1 MGPFSLY
8 NTLLNDGQFE
18 GGFDEFNMKMSKNF
32 YKDPETGEMKSYRKE
47 VFDHISDPSS
57 LGIVDYNTGA
67 LTPAPKSFEEFE
79 NIFYTTQNDS
89 HFTVDDGPVFS
100 LKSIPFNKKGEYK
113 VNTTAYGFVLNES
126 GFITPTK
133 DLEVSE
139 NEYDLFN
146 MFTQPVESSEFFDVG
161 PAQVTVNKKLFGNV
175 EDEEFSDELSLMFPE
190 FKFEVLKRGNLKEY
204 DKAWKQSKGS
214 KFFYTAGHETFTGTK
229 RRQAVKVTSPDGD
242 HVVIE
247 VNIQDNRTPLMGD
260 VKKTQGY
267 NISTTKKPGES
278 IEQSIEKAYLQSYT
292 DLTSFLE
299 NKLQDESILEGNLKK
314 LTLNKQKSRIV
325 YEKYRKFFTP
335 IIAAVQEEYSRPDL
349 FDPIKKG
356 VIGVDKSGVEKGEGV
371 KNIYRIEIP
380 FEKELKE
387 NYDFLAKK
395 YVGPVSQE
403 QLYDFTR
410 KKLISDEI
418 YKRKQAKIEEIQENI
433 EDGEVPIGF
442 EEYQDDPKML
452 TAVLQ
457 LGTKEYVR
465 EYVTKKNFLAIQ
477 NNFQN
482 DSKLAKRYLSTK
494 NKIEDPAFEF
504 EVKEGENYY
513 LINDKQIPEGVF
525 NQYKKDLNAIIK
537 SYEFSTKLT
546 NDILDSYQDVE
557 DTRLVLDLIGRD
569 YNDWNKFKA
578 TTLISY
584 ANIFGGNLYA
594 LTESEEGVA
603 RYVRQR
609 NEINRRLNKYA
620 PNVEFDDAF
629 GKGWDQF
636 GKFVTQ
642 EISNQLAV
650 FTALA
655 IPKVGLGIL
664 GASSFGENYG
674 NMTLQELES
683 KGAIDHSTWK
693 KIYTSAGYA
702 IPEVAIEYFTTL
714 PLIRGA
720 RNSLNGMY
728 GSQTRDYVRRGMND
742 IVSEDVP
749 MFLKGAGL
757 GTGGEGLTMV
767 IQNLVLGK
775 PWDENVDHALFSGFM
790 FETTLASVPLIKGVA
805 IASLSDFDKTQEIRE
820 DIKTRNNLILENANL
835 NLKYNHPAHQKNKK
849 LKDSWSKKKKEND
862 IAIAELDKKIEDAIA
877 EDTKSVQSM
886 DKDAYEGYTIVTRQQ
901 EEIRVK
907 AKAIIDNKSIL
918 ESQKKKMLEKLKIEF
933 EFKQFARNEFKK
945 EKHSKFHSWA
955 GQNKN
960 KKSFEELKKLAEQ
973 ELRQGSFRV
982 GTVIKEP
989 TDSEIYFHAKSIWNT
1004 KEINKNL
1011 NKAKK
1016 DGLLE
1021 DDLVVFQSVQE
1032 YEEKS
1037 KEKNKDGKLKYPELE
1052 KQLTRVKNGAH
1063 GFDNNTTNK
1072 SYIVVENMAKDDR
1085 LEIKTHE
1092 LSHRLLSEIIS
1103 RNSEAFIPLANIVMN
1118 WAKQNDAGL
1127 YSRLQRRVARGET
1140 GGMIADEAIAVFLEE
1155 VAAGNVNLEQDNIG
1169 GIFGFMASN
1178 VVKENHDI
1186 DLNLGGQVD
1195 AIAML
1200 ISLGKKI
1207 KAGTLSVK
1215 DKKALESRQDIKFAK
1230 KIGETIDKIDTADKM
1245 SEKVTP
1251 LEAINNLLPSNV
1263 TTQEDY
1269 YKVLN
1274 DPRIAKAAGVERIF
1288 DGKNLAPV
1296 IEAYIRS
1303 RSTSLEMAAENI
1315 EAVKKRL
1322 VNFDP
1327 GAKREDGSTV
1337 GSKGFGEFI
1346 FANARFG
1353 KMVAAKKLAVEAK
1366 KKKTTT
1372 RIDDPDVKDM
1382 ADDTPTSTSETQV
1395 QNVKLRK
1402 LKDFN
1407 VELDNGLA
1415 DALTVTAVNNL
1426 LDDFNSG
1433 KITFEQAQK
1442 QMDILVLKDIRAK
1455 LSETIPKI
1463 AKNKKTGKVEPTA
1476 EYEAFI
1482 RDEYDE
1488 IVASLGIKT
1497 IRTSYKKWFKQE
1509 KTGKKD
1515 YKTINPETG
1524 KVSNY
1529 VKDTQ
1534 INTTN
1539 KREYIRWFLE
1549 GKPNDLRERRT
1560 ALIRRIAKRKASLA
1574 VDSYIDENSDNLEAV
1589 VKSKM
1594 RTMSD
1599 SAQNAIDEQVSFD
1612 AVKFSEKVSAN
1623 YNRINKKMEKF
1634 RQYEAPDGSVMTFA
1648 MKKNGNWDHGRVF
1661 EQAYNEALQEILKPI
1676 EGFNVDSLVA
1686 KEKGG
1691 YADIVFT
1698 FPDGKYENHEIKQT
1712 PSARMGSVKFK
1723 TLNLETGEYVLAN
1736 PAHKNIPGLDKIVK
1750 EAIRVAKQKIK
1761 QINQYNNEYNEKYGY
1776 KKGDPEF
1783 ADQVTGNEV
1792 FWIPAEVDDR
1802 MSGKLIDPN
1811 TGKKGLGK
1819 GLVTKIIQGRDV
1831 IANGYES
1838 KKIIIN
1844 KKKKDAPVRSITYGG
1859 VGSYRLSTKSKFTG
1873 LPLLDVDVKVHASL
1887 RNSRSKDNYRGGKV
1901 KFRDKFIGIEFF
1913 LSGKIKNEPNSGLA
1927 TTESFM
1933 RATGA
1938 PAFSKNIGN
1947 AETLN
1952 KAINNSRTN
1961 KYSESSR
1968 GITVLDFDDTLAT
1981 TKSLVKFTRPD
1992 GTTGTL
1998 NAEEY
2003 ASTYEDLLDKGYV
2016 FDFSDFNKVVKGKL
2030 APLFQKAL
2038 KLQSKFGPENMFVL
2052 TARPPQAAIAIYDFL
2067 KANGLNI
2074 PLKNITGLANSTA
2087 EAKALWIAE
2096 KVGEGYNDFYFADD
2110 ALQNVQAVDNMLE
2123 QFDVKR
2129 KVQQAK
2135 VKFSNP
2141 ANLDNTFNDI
2151 LEDVTGIESKKRFDF
2166 IKARKRGAG
2175 KGKFRFF
2182 IPPSHEDFVGLLY
2195 NFMGKGRKGDAH
2207 RDFLE
2212 QALVRPLNRANR
2224 EYDTARQSVATD
2236 YKNLNKQM
2244 PEVKKMLN
2252 KKTPD
2257 SDFTYQDAIRIYL
2270 WDKHGYKI
2278 PGLSPIDQKNL
2289 VELVKSDS
2297 MLQSYADT
2305 INLISKQEKY
2315 VDPTD
2320 GWDSGDI
2327 RMDLDDATGRIG
2339 REQFFAE
2346 FIENADIIFSKE
2358 NLNKI
2363 EAGFGKGVRSAL
2375 EDILYRIK
2383 TGRNKPSGQ
2392 NKMVND
2398 LMNWVNGSVG
2408 SVMFVNIRSSLLQQM
2423 SIVNYINFADNNIFA
2438 AAKAFANQKQYW
2450 KDWAYIF
2457 NSDML
2462 KQRRGGIMTDV
2473 NGAELAAEMRKSK
2486 NPHRFLISKL
2496 LELGFLP
2503 TQIGDNIAIAT
2514 GGATYYRNRINT
2526 YLKQGLS
2533 KKEAEEK
2540 AWTDFQDITQSTQQ
2554 SARPD
2559 MVSQQQASIIGKVI
2573 LNFQNVTSQF
2583 NRLSKKAFL
2592 DIKNRRITGPNK
2604 TQMQS
2609 DISNA
2614 SRILYYIAIQNL
2626 IFYTLQTAMFAMMF
2640 DDDEEDVNNL
2650 FLKKRE
2656 RLINGSIDSVLR
2668 GTGIYGAIVSTLKNV
2683 AIAYAR
2689 QRDVNYNPDESAV
2702 LVEALNFS
2710 PVIGIKARK
2719 IVNAEKTLNYN
2730 KGAIDV
2736 MSGLNINNPQWSAY
2750 TNYIEGFTNLPLN
2763 RLYNKTMNVR
2773 QGLNNEHAAWERTLM
2788 FLGWSQYNLNI
2799 KNYEVEDAR
2808 MEAKGSKNRAL

>member
-1 MGPFSLY
+1 
-8 NTLLNDGQFE
+8 
-18 GGFDEFNMKMSKNF
+18 
-32 YKDPETGEMKSYRKE
+32 
-47 VFDHISDPSS
+47 
-57 LGIVDYNTGA
+57 
-67 LTPAPKSFEEFE
+67 
-79 NIFYTTQNDS
+79 
-89 HFTVDDGPVFS
+89 
-100 LKSIPFNKKGEYK
+100 
-113 VNTTAYGFVLNES
+113 
-126 GFITPTK
+126 
-133 DLEVSE
+133 
-139 NEYDLFN
+139 
-146 MFTQPVESSEFFDVG
+146 
-161 PAQVTVNKKLFGNV
+161 
-175 EDEEFSDELSLMFPE
+175 
-190 FKFEVLKRGNLKEY
+190 
-204 DKAWKQSKGS
+204 
-214 KFFYTAGHETFTGTK
+214 
-229 RRQAVKVTSPDGD
+229 
-242 HVVIE
+242 
-247 VNIQDNRTPLMGD
+247 
-260 VKKTQGY
+260 
-267 NISTTKKPGES
+267 
-278 IEQSIEKAYLQSYT
+278 
-292 DLTSFLE
+292 
-299 NKLQDESILEGNLKK
+299 
-314 LTLNKQKSRIV
+314 
-325 YEKYRKFFTP
+325 
-335 IIAAVQEEYSRPDL
+335 
-349 FDPIKKG
+349 
-356 VIGVDKSGVEKGEGV
+356 
-371 KNIYRIEIP
+371 
-380 FEKELKE
+380 
-387 NYDFLAKK
+387 
-395 YVGPVSQE
+395 
-403 QLYDFTR
+403 
-410 KKLISDEI
+410 
-418 YKRKQAKIEEIQENI
+418 
-433 EDGEVPIGF
+433 
-442 EEYQDDPKML
+442 
-452 TAVLQ
+452 
-457 LGTKEYVR
+457 
-465 EYVTKKNFLAIQ
+465 
-477 NNFQN
+477 
-482 DSKLAKRYLSTK
+482 
-494 NKIEDPAFEF
+494 
-504 EVKEGENYY
+504 
-513 LINDKQIPEGVF
+513 
-525 NQYKKDLNAIIK
+525 
-537 SYEFSTKLT
+537 
-546 NDILDSYQDVE
+546 
-557 DTRLVLDLIGRD
+557 
-569 YNDWNKFKA
+569 
-578 TTLISY
+578 
-584 ANIFGGNLYA
+584 
-594 LTESEEGVA
+594 
-603 RYVRQR
+603 
-609 NEINRRLNKYA
+609 
-620 PNVEFDDAF
+620 
-629 GKGWDQF
+629 
-636 GKFVTQ
+636 
-642 EISNQLAV
+642 
-650 FTALA
+650 
-655 IPKVGLGIL
+655 
-664 GASSFGENYG
+664 
-674 NMTLQELES
+674 
-683 KGAIDHSTWK
+683 
-693 KIYTSAGYA
+693 
-702 IPEVAIEYFTTL
+702 
-714 PLIRGA
+714 
-720 RNSLNGMY
+720 
-728 GSQTRDYVRRGMND
+728 
-742 IVSEDVP
+742 
-749 MFLKGAGL
+749 
-757 GTGGEGLTMV
+757 
-767 IQNLVLGK
+767 
-775 PWDENVDHALFSGFM
+775 
-790 FETTLASVPLIKGVA
+790 
-805 IASLSDFDKTQEIRE
+805 
-820 DIKTRNNLILENANL
+820 
-835 NLKYNHPAHQKNKK
+835 
-849 LKDSWSKKKKEND
+849 
-862 IAIAELDKKIEDAIA
+862 
-877 EDTKSVQSM
+877 
-886 DKDAYEGYTIVTRQQ
+886 
-901 EEIRVK
+901 
-907 AKAIIDNKSIL
+907 
-918 ESQKKKMLEKLKIEF
+918 MLEKLKIEF

-982 GTVIKEP
+982 GSVIKEP
-989 TDSEIYFHAKSIWNT
+989 TDSEIYFHAKSIWNA

-1021 DDLVVFQSVQE
+1021 DNLVVFQSVQE

-1037 KEKNKDGKLKYPELE
+1037 KEKNKDNKLKYPELE
-1052 KQLTRVKNGAH
+1052 KQLNKIKNGAH

-1092 LSHRLLSEIIS
+1092 LSHRLLSEVIS

-1118 WAKQNDAGL
+1118 WAKQNDTAL

-1200 ISLGKKI
+1200 VSLGKKI

-1274 DPRIAKAAGVERIF
+1274 DPRIPKAAGVERIF

-1303 RSTSLEMAAENI
+1303 RSTSSEMAAENI

-1353 KMVAAKKLAVEAK
+1353 KMVAAKKLATKAAETK
-1366 KKKTTT
+1366 RTTKL
-1372 RIDDPDVKDM
+1372 DDPDVKDM

-1515 YKTINPETG
+1515 YKTINPKTG

-1599 SAQNAIDEQVSFD
+1599 SAQNATDEQVSFD
-1612 AVKFSEKVSAN
+1612 AVKFSEKVPAN

-1634 RQYEAPDGSVMTFA
+1634 GQYKAPDGSIMTFA
-1648 MKKNGNWDHGRVF
+1648 KKKNGNWDHGRVF

-1676 EGFNVDSLVA
+1676 KGFNVDSLVA

-1698 FPDGKYENHEIKQT
+1698 FPGVKQYENHEIKQT

-1736 PAHKNIPGLDKIVK
+1736 PAHKNIPGLENIVK
-1750 EAIRVAKQKIK
+1750 EAIKVAKQKIK

-1783 ADQVTGNEV
+1783 ADQVTGNEK
-1792 FWIPAEVDDR
+1792 FWIPQEVDDR
-1802 MSGKLIDPN
+1802 MSGRLIDPN

-1819 GLVTKIIQGRDV
+1819 TLVKKVIQGRDV
-1831 IANGYES
+1831 IANGYENKKVIIDE
-1838 KKIIIN
+1838 KKI
-1844 KKKKDAPVRSITYGG
+1844 DAPVRSITYGG

-1873 LPLLDVDVKVHASL
+1873 LPLLDVDVEVRASL
-1887 RNSRSKDNYRGGKV
+1887 RNSTSVDNYRGGKV
-1901 KFRDKFIGIEFF
+1901 KFRDKFVGIEFY

-1938 PAFSKNIGN
+1938 PAFSKSIGN
-1947 AETLN
+1947 AEKLN

-1968 GITVLDFDDTLAT
+1968 GITILDFDDTLAT
-1981 TKSLVKFTRPD
+1981 TESLVKFTTPGQTLVYNASSKSIKELGKRSGIIYLATDKKEADAYAKSNRGEVRGFVIDDTNIVNEDVVLKEMKDQGIDTSEGLLYEMIDSRFPD
-1992 GTTGTL
+1992 FYIGKKNVDKVFNALRKKGIKAFRYEDGSQISSKTTKSIAVIDKSAISEPGTL
-1998 NAEEY
+1998 NAEQY
-2003 ASTYEDLLDKGYV
+2003 ASTYQDLLDQGYT

-2038 KLQSKFGPENMFVL
+2038 KLQNKFSPENMFVL

-2151 LEDVTGIESKKRFDF
+2151 LEDLTGIESKKRFDF

-2257 SDFTYQDAIRIYL
+2257 GDFTYQDAIRIYL
-2270 WDKHGYKI
+2270 WDKHGYQI

-2398 LMNWVNGSVG
+2398 LMNWINGSVG

-2450 KDWAYIF
+2450 KDWAHIF

-2496 LELGFLP
+2496 LQLGFLP

-2526 YLKQGLS
+2526 YLKEGLS

-2702 LVEALNFS
+2702 LVEGLNFS

-2736 MSGLNINNPQWSAY
+2736 MTDFNINNPQWSAY
-2750 TNYIEGFTNLPLN
+2750 TNYVEGFTNLPLN

>member
-8 NTLLNDGQFE
+8 NTLLNEGQFE
-18 GGFDEFNMKMSKNF
+18 GGFDKFNMKMSKNF

-47 VFDHISDPSS
+47 VFDYISDPSS

-67 LTPAPKSFEEFE
+67 LTPAPKTFEEFE
-79 NIFYTTQNDS
+79 DTYYTTQNDS

-100 LKSIPFNKKGEYK
+100 LKSTPFNKKGGYK
-113 VNTTAYGFVLNES
+113 VNSTAYSFVLDES

-139 NEYDLFN
+139 TEYDLFS
-146 MFTQPVESSEFFDVG
+146 MFTQQVESSDFFDVG
-161 PAQVTVNKKLFGNV
+161 PAKVTVNKKLFGNV

-190 FKFEVLKRGNLKEY
+190 FKFEPLNLRTNIEY
-204 DKAWKQSKGS
+204 DKTWQGSKGS
-214 KFFYTAGHETFTGTK
+214 KLPYQPDDKAIFTK
-229 RRQAVKVTSPDGD
+229 KQAVKVTSPDGD
-242 HVVIE
+242 YVVIE
-247 VNIQDNRTPLMGD
+247 VNIEDNRMPLLRDPNKSSGF
-260 VKKTQGY
+260 
-267 NISTTKKPGES
+267 NISPMDGEKIPSKES
-278 IEQSIEKAYLQSYT
+278 INQSIEKAYLQSYT

-314 LTLNKQKSRIV
+314 LTLNKQKSRIA

-335 IIAAVQEEYSRPDL
+335 IIAAVQEEYNKPDL
-349 FDPIKKG
+349 FDPIEKG
-356 VIGVDKSGVEKGEGV
+356 VYGVDKSIPNQPV
-371 KNIYRIEIP
+371 KKILYEQP

-387 NYDFLAKK
+387 NYDFLIKK
-395 YVGPVSQE
+395 NKGGPVSQK
-403 QLYDFTR
+403 QLHDFTR

-465 EYVTKKNFLAIQ
+465 EYVTKKNFLAIE

-482 DSKLAKRYLSTK
+482 DSKIAKRYQSTK

-504 EVKEGENYY
+504 EVKEGETYY
-513 LINDKQIPEGVF
+513 LINDKEIPEGVF

-546 NDILDSYQDVE
+546 NDILDNYENVQDT
-557 DTRLVLDLIGRD
+557 DLVLNLIGRD

-578 TTLISY
+578 TTQIAY

-594 LTESEEGVA
+594 LTESEEGIA
-603 RYVRQR
+603 RYVAQR
-609 NEINRRLNKYA
+609 DEINRRLNKYA

-664 GASSFGENYG
+664 GASSFSENYG
-674 NMTLQELES
+674 RMTLEELDS

-693 KIYTSAGYA
+693 KTYISAGYA
-702 IPEVAIEYFTTL
+702 IPEVTIEYFTTL
-714 PLIRGA
+714 PLLRGA
-720 RNSLNGMY
+720 RNSLNNMY
-728 GSQTRDYVRRGMND
+728 GPQARDYVRRGID
-742 IVSEDVP
+742 DVVTEDLPV
-749 MFLKGAGL
+749 FVKGAGL

-805 IASLSDFDKTQEIRE
+805 VASLSDFDKTQDIRQ
-820 DIKTRNNLILENANL
+820 DIETRNNLLIENANL
-835 NLKYNHPAHQKNKK
+835 NAKYNDPAYQKNKK
-849 LKDSWSKKKKEND
+849 LKDLLQKREADNQ
-862 IAIAELDKKIEDAIA
+862 IAIDELSKKIEDAIA

-886 DKDAYEGYTIVTRQQ
+886 DKDAYQGYTVVTKEQ

-907 AKAIIDNKSIL
+907 AKAIIENKSIP
-918 ESQKKKMLEKLKIEF
+918 ESQKKKMLEKLKIDF

-982 GTVIKEP
+982 GSVIKEP
-989 TDSEIYFHAKSIWNT
+989 TESEIYSHAKSIWNA

-1021 DDLVVFQSVQE
+1021 DNLVVFQSVQE

-1052 KQLTRVKNGAH
+1052 KQLTKIKNGAH
-1063 GFDNNTTNK
+1063 GFDNVTTEK
-1072 SYIVVENMAKDDR
+1072 SYIVIENMAKDDR
-1085 LEIKTHE
+1085 LEVKTHE
-1092 LSHRLLSEIIS
+1092 LGHRLLGNVIS
-1103 RNSEAFIPLANIVMN
+1103 RNSDAFAPLSIAVLG
-1118 WAKQNDAGL
+1118 WAEQNDTGL
-1127 YSRLQRRVARGET
+1127 YNRLRRRSI
-1140 GGMIADEAIAVFLEE
+1140 GGADEVISVFLEE
-1155 VAAGNVNLEQDNIG
+1155 AAAGNVNLEQDNIG
-1169 GIFGFMASN
+1169 GVFGFMASN
-1178 VVKENHDI
+1178 VLKDNHGI

-1195 AIAML
+1195 AITML
-1200 ISLGKKI
+1200 VSLGKKL
-1207 KAGTLSVK
+1207 KAGTLTIK
-1215 DKKALESRQDIKFAK
+1215 DVRDLESREDIKALK
-1230 KIGETIDKIDTADKM
+1230 KYGETIDKIDTADKM
-1245 SEKVTP
+1245 SERSGAVESVNKIEQELKSRLKNQNKEYTKAEFQKSP
-1251 LEAINNLLPSNV
+1251 EFNNLFESISLSGGAVN
-1263 TTQEDY
+1263 
-1269 YKVLN
+1269 N
-1274 DPRIAKAAGVERIF
+1274 
-1288 DGKNLAPV
+1288 
-1296 IEAYIRS
+1296 YIRS
-1303 RSTSLEMAAENI
+1303 LGMSAAKTKATIESASNRLMNYNPQAERKTKTGESITIGEAIMANI
-1315 EAVKKRL
+1315 GFAKK
-1322 VNFDP
+1322 D
-1327 GAKREDGSTV
+1327 
-1337 GSKGFGEFI
+1337 
-1346 FANARFG
+1346 
-1353 KMVAAKKLAVEAK
+1353 AAKKLFKRGQEQKRTRAIEEKDANIEDTQ
-1366 KKKTTT
+1366 TTT
-1372 RIDDPDVKDM
+1372 QESEVKD
-1382 ADDTPTSTSETQV
+1382 
-1395 QNVKLRK
+1395 VKLRK

-1426 LDDFNSG
+1426 LNDFNSG

-1599 SAQNAIDEQVSFD
+1599 SAQNATDEQVSFD

-1623 YNRINKKMEKF
+1623 YNRINKKMESF
-1634 RQYEAPDGSVMTFA
+1634 GQYEAPDGSIMTFA
-1648 MKKNGNWDHGRVF
+1648 MKKNGNWDHGRAF
-1661 EQAYNEALQEILKPI
+1661 EQAYNEALQEIVKPI
-1676 EGFNVDSLVA
+1676 KGFNIDSLVA

-1712 PSARMGSVKFK
+1712 PSARMGSVKFTK
-1723 TLNLETGEYVLAN
+1723 LNLETGEYVLAN

-1750 EAIRVAKQKIK
+1750 EAIKVARQKIK

-1783 ADQVTGNEV
+1783 ADQVTGNER

-1802 MSGKLIDPN
+1802 MSGRLIDPN

-1819 GLVTKIIQGRDV
+1819 TLVKKVVQGRDV
-1831 IANGYES
+1831 IANGYEN
-1838 KKIIIN
+1838 KKIIID
-1844 KKKKDAPVRSITYGG
+1844 KKKIDAPVRSITYGG
-1859 VGSYRLSTKSKFTG
+1859 YGSFRLSELSKFTG
-1873 LPLLDVDVKVHASL
+1873 LPLLDVDVEVRASL
-1887 RNSRSKDNYRGGKV
+1887 RNSRSVDNYRGGKV
-1901 KFRDKFIGIEFF
+1901 KFRDKFIGIEFY
-1913 LSGKIKNEPNSGLA
+1913 LSGKIKNEPNSGIT

-1933 RATGA
+1933 QATGA
-1938 PAFSKNIGN
+1938 PAFSQNIGN
-1947 AETLN
+1947 AENLN
-1952 KAINNSRTN
+1952 KAVNNSRTN

-1968 GITVLDFDDTLAT
+1968 GITILDFDDTLAT
-1981 TKSLVKFTRPD
+1981 TESLVKFTRPD

-2003 ASTYEDLLDKGYV
+2003 ARDYQGMLEQGYK
-2016 FDFSDFNKVVKGKL
+2016 FDFSEFNKVVKGKI

-2038 KLQSKFGPENMFVL
+2038 KLQGKFGPENMFVL
-2052 TARPPQAAIAIYDFL
+2052 TARPPQAAIAIFDFL

-2074 PLKNITGLANSTA
+2074 PLKNITGLANSTS
-2087 EAKALWIAE
+2087 EAKALWIAD
-2096 KVGEGYNDFYFADD
+2096 KVGEGFNDFYFADD
-2110 ALQNVQAVDNMLE
+2110 ALQNVQAVKNMLE
-2123 QFDVKR
+2123 QFDVKS
-2129 KVQQAK
+2129 KVQQAR
-2135 VKFSNP
+2135 VKFSENV
-2141 ANLDNTFNDI
+2141 DNQFNDI
-2151 LEDVTGIESKKRFDF
+2151 LEDITGIESKKRFSAV
-2166 IKARKRGAG
+2166 KARKRGKS

-2195 NFMGKGRKGDAH
+2195 NFIGKGKKGNAH
-2207 RDFLE
+2207 RDFFE
-2212 QALVRPLNRANR
+2212 QTLIRPLNRAYR
-2224 EYDTARQSVATD
+2224 ELNTARQSIAND
-2236 YKNLNKQM
+2236 YRSLNKQF
-2244 PEVKKMLN
+2244 ENVKKKLN

-2257 SDFTYQDAIRIYL
+2257 GDFTYQDAIRVYL
-2270 WDKHGYKI
+2270 WDKHGYNI
-2278 PGLSPIDQKNL
+2278 PGLSKKDQQGL
-2289 VELVKSDS
+2289 VDLITQDS
-2297 MLQSYADT
+2297 ELQSYAEALN
-2305 INLISKQEKY
+2305 IISKRDNY
-2315 VDPTD
+2315 VSPSE
-2320 GWDSGDI
+2320 GWEVTDI

-2339 REQFFAE
+2339 REEFFTK
-2346 FIENADIIFSKE
+2346 FTENADIIFSQK

-2363 EAGFGKGVRSAL
+2363 EAIYGPDMVSAIK
-2375 EDILYRIK
+2375 DMLYRIK
-2383 TGRNKPSGQ
+2383 TGRNRPSGQ
-2392 NKMVND
+2392 NKIVNGF
-2398 LMNWVNGSVG
+2398 MNWFNSSVAATMFINVR
-2408 SVMFVNIRSSLLQQM
+2408 SVVLQQM
-2423 SIVNYINFADNNIFA
+2423 SLVNFINYSDNNMIA

-2450 KDWAYIF
+2450 ADWAFLF
-2457 NSDML
+2457 NSDFM
-2462 KQRRGGIMTDV
+2462 KQRRGGIKTDI
-2473 NGAELAAEMRKSK
+2473 NGAELAESLRGAK
-2486 NPHRFLISKL
+2486 NSPVVLLGKL
-2496 LELGFLP
+2496 LEMGFKP
-2503 TQIGDNIAIAT
+2503 TQIGDNVAIAT

-2533 KKEAEEK
+2533 KKEAEAK
-2540 AWTDFQDITQSTQQ
+2540 AFIDFQVLAEATQQ

-2559 MVSQQQASIIGKVI
+2559 LVSQQQASSLGKII
-2573 LNFQNVTSQF
+2573 LAFQNVTSQF
-2583 NRLSKKAFL
+2583 NRLGKKAFL
-2592 DIKNRRITGPNK
+2592 DLKNRRISPEYRNASNP
-2604 TQMQS
+2604 QLQS
-2609 DISNA
+2609 DISNL
-2614 SRILYYIAIQNL
+2614 SRIAYYFAIQNL
-2626 IFYTLQTAMFAMMF
+2626 VFATLQSALFMAMF
-2640 DDDEEDVNNL
+2640 DDDEDDKKL
-2650 FLKKRE
+2650 LKKKE
-2656 RLINGSIDSVLR
+2656 RAINQSIDSVLR
-2668 GTGIYGAIVSTLKNV
+2668 GTGVWGAVIATLKNM
-2683 AIAYAR
+2683 AIKRFENEGKEWRANEY
-2689 QRDVNYNPDESAV
+2689 SV
-2702 LVEALNFS
+2702 LAEALQVS
-2710 PVIGIKARK
+2710 PPLGARARK
-2719 IVNAEKTLNYN
+2719 LVKAERDLIWDKD
-2730 KGAIDV
+2730 AISEMEILD
-2736 MSGLNINNPQWSAY
+2736 IENPFWPAV
-2750 TNYIEGFTNLPLN
+2750 TNYIEGTTNAPLN
-2763 RLYNKTMNVR
+2763 RI
-2773 QGLNNEHAAWERTLM
+2773 
-2788 FLGWSQYNLNI
+2788 YNLTLQVKDGLDNQFKALQRVLRVGGWGRWDLGIENESDKI
-2799 KNYEVEDAR
+2799 KSFKN
-2808 MEAKGSKNRAL
+2808 NRAL